1 MKKPP
6 AVAMAI
12 LSYLGDQADSIVGDL
27 VEEYRAGRSRLW
39 FWRQAVSAVAFDVI
53 RQVGHHPARAGGA
66 VVTGWTVLIVTF
78 MLAGDRTADGAAR
91 LLWNWDR
98 QAAYGGQPW
107 WPFHITAWFVS
118 YAGFALSAWIVARA
132 YRQDAAMLLS
142 FVISVTAGLAA
153 SAAVFEILIWR
164 AKPVPVPHALF
175 YLVSVTL
182 PYQWR
187 SGLLLAPLVMLL
199 TGAAARRQ
207 RTFGV
212 PFPG

>member
-1 MKKPP
+1 
-6 AVAMAI
+6 
-12 LSYLGDQADSIVGDL
+12 
-27 VEEYRAGRSRLW
+27 
-39 FWRQAVSAVAFDVI
+39 
-53 RQVGHHPARAGGA
+53 
-66 VVTGWTVLIVTF
+66 

-153 SAAVFEILIWR
+153 SAAVFEILTWR
-164 AKPVPVPHALF
+164 AKPRPAPPAPSSIL
-175 YLVSVTL
+175 SPTL
-182 PYQWR
+182 PHPR
-187 SGLLLAPLVMLL
+187 PSAPPPAPPRL
-199 TGAAARRQ
+199 
-207 RTFGV
+207 
-212 PFPG
+212 PP